1 MLQHLSKSF
10 TLLLTT
16 LLVLGA
22 ALPVAAQGA
31 SCQDPFVVAL
41 PDSPYNG
48 AADMVIDQDDYDA
61 RNVKL
66 GDLCG
71 LVIHGNDRDNRI
83 FGSAGDDVIFGY
95 GGNDAIVGGL
105 GDDTLY
111 GGDESGRDD
120 WNADIIYGDAHNIP
134 TGLVQSLS
142 IYTPQSLQ
150 DEGVMQYVPSADGA
164 LRRTRFLHRDR
175 SPATLRGVRRPTRQ

>member
-10 TLLLTT
+10 TLMLTA

-31 SCQDPFVVAL
+31 SCQDPFVVVL

-48 AADMVIDQDDYDA
+48 AADLVFDQDDYDA

-95 GGNDAIVGGL
+95 G
-105 GDDTLY
+105 
-111 GGDESGRDD
+111 
-120 WNADIIYGDAHNIP
+120 
-134 TGLVQSLS
+134 
-142 IYTPQSLQ
+142 
-150 DEGVMQYVPSADGA
+150 
-164 LRRTRFLHRDR
+164 
-175 SPATLRGVRRPTRQ
+175 RQ